1 MRKEYISPLVQV
13 ELINTTAAL
22 LAASLFP
29 KGNVDNSTPIDGGI
43 GE

>member
-1 MRKEYISPLVQV
+1 MRKEYILPFVQV

-29 KGNVDNSTPIDGGI
+29 KGNVDSTPIDGGS
-43 GE
+43 GD